1 MKTLYQHIGIYIL
14 LLNSTLVIS
23 QVNFEAKVSKNKL
36 ALNERLR
43 IDFVMNE
50 NGDNFTPPNFEN
62 FQIIGGPNQSIK
74 TSYVNGEQSFSKTY
88 SYFLKPL
95 KKGTLVIYQASV
107 TIDGQEYKS
116 LPVELNVT
124 DSVKGASSNSDE
136 VYFDDDNIELIAS
149 ISKGSPY
156 INEPIT
162 ICLLY
167 TSPSPRD

>member
-1 MKTLYQHIGIYIL
+1 VKTLYKHIGLYIL

-74 TSYVNGEQSFSKTY
+74 TSYVNGEQSFSITY

-95 KKGTLVIYQASV
+95 
-107 TIDGQEYKS
+107 
-116 LPVELNVT
+116 
-124 DSVKGASSNSDE
+124 
-136 VYFDDDNIELIAS
+136 
-149 ISKGSPY
+149 
-156 INEPIT
+156 
-162 ICLLY
+162 
-167 TSPSPRD
+167 